1 MEIGLIKLN
10 LLFYI
15 NVNAGIGNTKGANT
29 FFIKN
34 TRNKMIR
41 KIKDLIRIMLE
52 ILILPVVLPL
62 FAVMLVKK
70 AYEDNKP
77 LKLKNK

>member
-15 NVNAGIGNTKGANT
+15 NVNAGIGNTKGENT